1 LAIRGLTLFGRH
13 FADYRDRY
21 VMIGGVA
28 AWITV
33 DDAGGAFR
41 ATKDLDIVLVI
52 EALDSDFVA
61 HFWAF
66 IRAGGYRIKQGD
78 GERPV
83 FFRFQHPSDEE
94 YPVQIELFT
103 RAPEGLAV
111 PEDTKLV
118 PIPTDDSVSSLSAF
132 LLDDAYY
139 TFLLEGRQLLG
150 DITHISVDRLIPL
163 KAKAWLNLSNAKAN
177 GEPVDSKN
185 IKKHRNDVL
194 ALSQLLSDQPITLP
208 SAVSTDMSTFLE
220 RLALE
225 EVNLKDLKLKG
236 SLETII
242 DRLVVGFGLKPNEV
256 GSRVELAVS

>member
-1 LAIRGLTLFGRH
+1 MAIRGLDVFGQH

-28 AWITV
+28 AWITME
-33 DDAGGAFR
+33 DAGGLFR

-52 EALDSDFVA
+52 EALDSSFVA

-66 IRAGGYRIKQGD
+66 IQAGGYRIKQGD

-83 FFRFQHPSDEE
+83 FFRFQHPSDEA

-111 PEDTKLV
+111 PQGAKLT
-118 PIPTDDSVSSLSAF
+118 PIPTDESVSSLSAF

-139 TFLLEGRQLLG
+139 AFLLEGRKLLG
-150 DITHISVDRLIPL
+150 DITHIGADRLIPF
-163 KAKAWLNLSNAKAN
+163 KAKAWLNLSDAKAR
-177 GEPVDSKN
+177 GEPIDSKN

-194 ALSQLLSDQPITLP
+194 TLSQLLSDQPIALP
-208 SAVSTDMSTFLE
+208 SVISADMSAFLKL
-220 RLALE
+220 LAHE
-225 EVNLKDLKLKG
+225 EVSMKDLKLKG

-242 DRLVVGFGLKPNEV
+242 GR
-256 GSRVELAVS
+256 LAVSFGLAI